1 MVWRYPIGPALGREQ
16 GLTASLGGHTQ
27 SAAREVVPMT
37 VLLYVVIPFV
47 ALLAAGVI
55 YDLNRR
61 RRGTAAYDVGPG
73 MRAARADAEARRI
86 PGGH

>member
-1 MVWRYPIGPALGREQ
+1 
-16 GLTASLGGHTQ
+16 
-27 SAAREVVPMT
+27 MT

>member
-1 MVWRYPIGPALGREQ
+1 MP
-16 GLTASLGGHTQ
+16 
-27 SAAREVVPMT
+27 VV
-37 VLLYVVIPFV
+37 LYVVIAFAV
-47 ALLAAGVI
+47 ILAAGVA

-61 RRGTAAYDVGPG
+61 RRGAPAHDVEPG

>member
-1 MVWRYPIGPALGREQ
+1 MPVL
-16 GLTASLGGHTQ
+16 
-27 SAAREVVPMT
+27 
-37 VLLYVVIPFV
+37 LLYVVIPFLLILAGGV
-47 ALLAAGVI
+47 A

-61 RRGTAAYDVGPG
+61 RRGFPAHDVDPG